1 VSSKRNQPRDIIR
14 AKLTEQHLS
23 MKDAS
28 LAIGK
33 NHAYLQQYFERGAPS
48 ELPRDT
54 RERLARTLGVAAHDL
69 VELSAPYAATA
80 KQTATFVRPFRP
92 GTDLI
97 PVLGLAE
104 GGEEG
109 WSIWNGD
116 TVAYVERPPS
126 LRGATKAYALHVI
139 GSSMEPRYYA
149 NETIHAHPSK
159 AITVGAFV
167 VLQIRA
173 TEEGVPPRALV
184 KRLVKRLSSKVVLE
198 QFNPPRTFEIATKD
212 IVSMHRIVSS
222 AE

>member
-1 VSSKRNQPRDIIR
+1 
-14 AKLTEQHLS
+14 
-23 MKDAS
+23 MKEAS
-28 LAIGK
+28 LAMEK
-33 NHAYLQQYFERGAPS
+33 NHAYLQQYLERGAPS
-48 ELPRDT
+48 ELPRDA
-54 RERLARTLGVAAHDL
+54 REKLARILGLAAHDL
-69 VELSAPYAATA
+69 VESSAPSASTP
-80 KQTATFVRPFRP
+80 KKPATFVRPFRP

-97 PVLGLAE
+97 PVLGLAQ

-116 TVAYVERPPS
+116 TVAYVDRPPS
-126 LRGATKAYALHVI
+126 LRGATKAYALHVV

-159 AITVGAFV
+159 PITVGAFV

-173 TEEGVPPRALV
+173 REDGEPPRALV
-184 KRLVKRLSSKVVLE
+184 KRVVKRLASKIVVE

-212 IVSMHRIVSS
+212 IVSMHRVVSS